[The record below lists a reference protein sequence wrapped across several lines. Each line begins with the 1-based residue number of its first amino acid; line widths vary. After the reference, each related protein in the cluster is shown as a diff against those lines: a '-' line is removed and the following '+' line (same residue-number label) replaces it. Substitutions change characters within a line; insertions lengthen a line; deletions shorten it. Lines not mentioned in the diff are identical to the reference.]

1 MERPQKETLLSHLDF
16 LLREKQE
23 KVEEWFSSRA
33 VKGYDGMPLK
43 PPIYCS
49 VDLRNAGY
57 KIAAVDTNVY
67 PAGFNNL
74 CTIYNEECV
83 ISFKNYI
90 EQTYGGIKKILI
102 IAEAHTRNKFYI
114 ENVRSIMRM
123 LEKDGFE
130 VKAGIIGGGLW
141 KDFIELEGIG
151 EPLTLYRIF
160 RDGDVLRTIDFVP
173 DLLINNNDFS
183 EGIPEEVIDIA
194 QPVDPSPD
202 LAWASRRK
210 HRHFEFLKTL
220 MNDFS
225 GILGVDAW
233 LLYPCTSVVKDVDF
247 GVMDGVDKIA
257 HAVDEM
263 LERISVKHREYGVK
277 DEPFVFVKSN
287 YGTYG
292 LAVMT
297 ALSGDDFLQ
306 KIKKERKKMLKGKG
320 GVKVTEVIVQ
330 EGVPTAD
337 FHEGCP
343 VEPVIYLIGGNP
355 VGGFYR
361 VHCERTDRENLN
373 MPGMTFSTICF
384 HQLENKKPAFLDLA
398 SCSDAVMMRVWGTL
412 GRLAALAVG
421 YEQSKMRLSTKF
433 P

>member
-1 MERPQKETLLSHLDF
+1 MLSHLDS
-16 LLREKQE
+16 LLRSKWKE
-23 KVEEWFSSRA
+23 VEEWFSSRILE
-33 VKGYDGMPLK
+33 GNEGRPLK
-43 PPIYCS
+43 VPIYCS

-57 KIAAVDTNVY
+57 KLAPVDTNVY

-74 CTIYNEECV
+74 CILYNEECV

-90 EQTYGGIKKILI
+90 EQRYEEVRKILI

-123 LEKDGFE
+123 LTKDGFE
-130 VKAGIIGGGLW
+130 VRAGIIGGGLW
-141 KDFIELEGIG
+141 KDFIEMEGIQG
-151 EPLTLYRIF
+151 ALTVYRIF
-160 RDGDVLRTIDFVP
+160 REGDVLRTIDFVP

-183 EGIPEEVIDIA
+183 EGIPQEVIGTA
-194 QPVDPSPD
+194 QPIDPSPQ
-202 LAWASRRK
+202 LSWASRRK
-210 HRHFEFLKTL
+210 HRHFEFLKML
-220 MNDFS
+220 MEDFS
-225 GILGVDAW
+225 RLLGIDTW

-247 GVMDGVDKIA
+247 GEMSGVDKIA
-257 HAVDEM
+257 YAIDEM
-263 LERISVKHREYGVK
+263 LERLVIKHAEYGVK
-277 DEPFVFVKSN
+277 DTPFVFVKSN

-297 ALSGDDFLQ
+297 ALSGKDFLE
-306 KIKKERKKMLKGKG
+306 KIKKERKKMIKGKG

-361 VHCERTDRENLN
+361 VHCERTERENLN
-373 MPGMTFSTICF
+373 VPGMTFSTICF
-384 HQLENKKPAFLDLA
+384 HQLENKKPAFVDIA

-412 GRLAALAVG
+412 GRLASLAVG
-421 YEQSKMRLSTKF
+421 YEQTKM
-433 P
+433 